1 MLGNRKRN
9 TFFSLYKKKKFGWL
23 QNLFHVRTNKE
34 IEIELYKIYKIEI
47 KERIKKL

>member
-1 MLGNRKRN
+1 MLGNRKRE
-9 TFFSLYKKKKFGWL
+9 FFSLHKKKKFGWL